1 MFDDED
7 DIGFVICASCGTRIK
22 ANRERCLRCEAP
34 LVAWQKPELLPSWL
48 QRWGGGTLIFGMVAI
63 VGLLVFAVIFIDS
76 RSQGSDDVA
85 RPASVTRAATPTAAL
100 PIAPDTAGPSVPASS
115 VEPPDFLDVRRG
127 TADLSGDIAAARA
140 KYEAA
145 IARTPDNPEL
155 LNNLG
160 LTLERLGQID
170 AAIVRF
176 ERAAQLD
183 PQNWAYHF
191 NLAHAA
197 SHRRGIERAIAEYR
211 LAAGLAPADYATQYN
226 LGMLLH
232 RKGDEVAAVPEFQK
246 GVELA
251 PTVSAIRL
259 ALAIS
264 LERSGRT
271 AEAQREFEAYLE
283 MAPAAPD
290 AASVKAHLLSLTARS
305 GS

>member
-1 MFDDED
+1 MFDDEEE
-7 DIGFVICASCGTRIK
+7 IGFVICASCGARIK

-48 QRWGGGTLIFGMVAI
+48 QRWGGDTLIFGIVAI
-63 VGLLVFAVIFIDS
+63 VVVLVIAVVAFDS
-76 RSQGSDDVA
+76 RQVSDDVA
-85 RPASVTRAATPTAAL
+85 RPVSNAKTSARTAAL
-100 PIAPDTAGPSVPASS
+100 PVAPDAAALPVAVGAI
-115 VEPPDFLDVRRG
+115 EPPDFLDVRRG

-145 IARTPDNPEL
+145 IARTPDSPEL

-160 LTLERLGQID
+160 LALERLGQID

-183 PQNWAYHF
+183 PQGWAYHF
-191 NLAHAA
+191 NLAHAV
-197 SHRRGIERAIAEYR
+197 SQRRGLERAIAEYR

-232 RKGDEVAAVPEFQK
+232 RKGDEVAAIPEFQK
-246 GVELA
+246 GIELA
-251 PTVSAIRL
+251 PTVSALHL

-264 LERSGRT
+264 FERSGRK
-271 AEAQREFEAYLE
+271 AEAQREFEAYVE

-290 AASVKAHLLSLTARS
+290 AASVKSHLRSLTGAS